1 MAGVFS
7 NGGTDGF
14 DPGDT
19 TVKATITAGDTPS
32 CTFENT
38 KGASLDIEKTTIG
51 GAGDFS
57 FTATGSGL
65 DNFSRNTDP
74 NNPTTSDPF
83 AFTGLQLGDKFVT
96 EDGETGFTLTNIT
109 CTPGGAEIVIGRFVA
124 GVFSNG
130 GTDGFDPGDTTVKAT
145 ITAGDTPS
153 CTFENTKGASLDIEK
168 TTIGGAG
175 DFSFTATGS
184 GLDNFSRNTDPNNP
198 TTSDPFAFT
207 GLQLGDKFVTED
219 GETGFTLT
227 NITCTPG
234 GAEIVIG
241 RFVAG
246 VFSNGGTDGFDPG
259 DTTVKATITA
269 GDTPSCTFE
278 NTKGASL
285 DIEKTTIGGAGDFSF
300 TATGS
305 GLDNFSRNTDPNNPT
320 TSDPFAFTG
329 LQLGDKF
336 VTEDGET
343 GFTLTNITC
352 TPGGAEIVI
361 GRFVAGVFS
370 NGGTDGFDPGDT
382 TVKATITAGDT
393 PSCTFE
399 NTKGASLDIE
409 KTTIG
414 GAGDFSFTATGSG
427 LDNFSRNTDP
437 NNPTTSDP
445 FAFTGL
451 QLGDKFV
458 TEDGETGF
466 TLTNITCTPG
476 GAEIVI
482 GRFVAGVFSNGGTDG
497 FDPGDT
503 TVKATITAGDTPSC
517 TFENTKGASLDI
529 EKTTI
534 GGAGDFS
541 FTATGSGLDNFSRNT
556 DPNNP
561 TTSDPFAFTGLQLG
575 DKFVTEDGETGFTL
589 TNITCTP
596 GGAEIVI
603 GRFVAGV
610 FSNGGTDGF
619 DPGDTTVKA
628 TITAGD
634 TPSCTFENTKGASL
648 DIEKKTVGGTASF
661 GYTVSG
667 SGLAS
672 FSRTTATNNPSQND
686 PFPFT
691 GLELGDKYVKET
703 LLAGWTLSNI
713 TCTLGGAEIV
723 IGTGINGTFAAGATN
738 GFDPGDTSVKVTIT
752 AGDTP
757 SCEFE
762 NTKNASL
769 DIEKQT
775 SGGTGTFSYTVSGS
789 GLVDFTRNTAVTNP
803 TQNTPFPFTGAQL
816 GDKYVKETL
825 LAGWTLS
832 NITCTLGGAEIVIG
846 TGINGT
852 FAAGATNGF
861 DPGDTTVKVT
871 ITAGDTPSCVFTNTR
886 IVVHPGTIGFWKNW
900 RNHYT
905 PAQIQTVINKIKTDN
920 PLVYNKAGYP
930 LDGRRLRRDLQL
942 RDGHAEGSAGPGA
955 ADRPEVE
962 PGDHDPRPEPRAEER

>member
-1 MAGVFS
+1 M
-7 NGGTDGF
+7 
-14 DPGDT
+14 
-19 TVKATITAGDTPS
+19 
-32 CTFENT
+32 
-38 KGASLDIEKTTIG
+38 
-51 GAGDFS
+51 
-57 FTATGSGL
+57 
-65 DNFSRNTDP
+65 
-74 NNPTTSDPF
+74 
-83 AFTGLQLGDKFVT
+83 
-96 EDGETGFTLTNIT
+96 
-109 CTPGGAEIVIGRFVA
+109 
-124 GVFSNG
+124 
-130 GTDGFDPGDTTVKAT
+130 
-145 ITAGDTPS
+145 
-153 CTFENTKGASLDIEK
+153 
-168 TTIGGAG
+168 
-175 DFSFTATGS
+175 
-184 GLDNFSRNTDPNNP
+184 
-198 TTSDPFAFT
+198 
-207 GLQLGDKFVTED
+207 
-219 GETGFTLT
+219 
-227 NITCTPG
+227 
-234 GAEIVIG
+234 
-241 RFVAG
+241 
-246 VFSNGGTDGFDPG
+246 
-259 DTTVKATITA
+259 
-269 GDTPSCTFE
+269 
-278 NTKGASL
+278 
-285 DIEKTTIGGAGDFSF
+285 
-300 TATGS
+300 
-305 GLDNFSRNTDPNNPT
+305 
-320 TSDPFAFTG
+320 
-329 LQLGDKF
+329 
-336 VTEDGET
+336 
-343 GFTLTNITC
+343 
-352 TPGGAEIVI
+352 
-361 GRFVAGVFS
+361 
-370 NGGTDGFDPGDT
+370 
-382 TVKATITAGDT
+382 
-393 PSCTFE
+393 
-399 NTKGASLDIE
+399 
-409 KTTIG
+409 
-414 GAGDFSFTATGSG
+414 
-427 LDNFSRNTDP
+427 
-437 NNPTTSDP
+437 
-445 FAFTGL
+445 
-451 QLGDKFV
+451 
-458 TEDGETGF
+458 
-466 TLTNITCTPG
+466 
-476 GAEIVI
+476 
-482 GRFVAGVFSNGGTDG
+482 
-497 FDPGDT
+497 
-503 TVKATITAGDTPSC
+503 
-517 TFENTKGASLDI
+517 
-529 EKTTI
+529 
-534 GGAGDFS
+534 
-541 FTATGSGLDNFSRNT
+541 
-556 DPNNP
+556 
-561 TTSDPFAFTGLQLG
+561 
-575 DKFVTEDGETGFTL
+575 
-589 TNITCTP
+589 
-596 GGAEIVI
+596 
-603 GRFVAGV
+603 AGV

-920 PLVYNKAGYP
+920 PLVYNKAGFP
-930 LDGRRLRRDLQL
+930 LTVAVYDAIFNYGTGTPRDQQVLGQL
-942 RDGHAEGSAGPGA
+942 TALKSNLAITILDPNPVQKNDDICRTGVVNVSGISGATAYFGTATPTVGQVVDAIESKWNGNLTTNRSNWSFNLTNTQKTMFIEILTGMNEGTILNSAC
-955 ADRPEVE
+955 
-962 PGDHDPRPEPRAEER
+962 